1 LDFNERTLIG
11 KAQDG
16 NQTAISELV
25 HLHASNVYNTAL
37 KILQNEQEAEDV
49 LQETFLIMIKKI
61 KSFKEKSKL
70 STWLYRIATNISL
83 GKIREK
89 KKLGQIMELDE
100 LDYEPIKG
108 SQLLSWPK
116 DVEKRW
122 KDESIRICLERSLAE
137 LPENL
142 RAVFILRDLDD
153 YSVEATSNA
162 LNISKS
168 NVKVRLMRARLF
180 IRDKLANNLHC
191 VEATS

>member
-1 LDFNERTLIG
+1 MDFNERTLIG

>member
-37 KILQNEQEAEDV
+37 KILQNEQDAEDV

-137 LPENL
+137 LPVNL

>member
-1 LDFNERTLIG
+1 MDFNEITLIE

-108 SQLLSWPK
+108 SQLMSWPK

-142 RAVFILRDLDD
+142 RTVFILRDLDD
-153 YSVEATSNA
+153 YSVDATSNA

>member
-1 LDFNERTLIG
+1 MDFNERTLIG

-37 KILQNEQEAEDV
+37 KILQNEQDAEDV

-137 LPENL
+137 LPVNL

>member
-1 LDFNERTLIG
+1 MDFNERTLIG

-108 SQLLSWPK
+108 SQLMSWPK

-142 RAVFILRDLDD
+142 RTVFILRDLDD
-153 YSVEATSNA
+153 YSVDATSNA

>member
-1 LDFNERTLIG
+1 LDFNEITLIE

-108 SQLLSWPK
+108 SQLMSWPK

-142 RAVFILRDLDD
+142 RTVFILRDLDD
-153 YSVEATSNA
+153 YSVDATSNA